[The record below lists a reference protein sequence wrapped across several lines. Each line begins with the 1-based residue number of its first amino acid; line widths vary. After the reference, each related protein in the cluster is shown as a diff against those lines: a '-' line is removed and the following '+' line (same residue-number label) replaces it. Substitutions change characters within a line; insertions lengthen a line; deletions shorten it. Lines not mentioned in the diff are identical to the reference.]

1 MEMSTRL
8 KNLLRDY
15 SLEDI
20 LEASELEPLEALE
33 LLVTYGAITEDHI
46 ELIEATDGT
55 SEG

>member
-1 MEMSTRL
+1 MSTRL